1 MQHPSG
7 SLTDLNTQKFA
18 NSSFKVSCYK
28 FIENRNFTITRS
40 RKVGSLSLSKLFSK
54 TKRLDD
60 DQDAYDVYEYI
71 PKKEEEV
78 IVVFRDPVDKL
89 LSGHFMQLGKILT
102 DNDKFV
108 SEFWNRLRDGY
119 YLEDQQIDDVTKE
132 GLEFVVKFYED
143 KKWQFKNQ
151 ASFLY
156 SDNGSSITPI
166 WNSWKDYKNI
176 KWLHLDRLDNNFL
189 KYVHKKVPS
198 TSWCI
203 DIPNLNDSRLDSTDT
218 NKLFKKKIYVNK
230 YVVQIKKLLNDN
242 NVVTDEI
249 FYHNFHHR
257 QNHSSDNDGVEGLLS
272 YILRLE
278 CRTYD
283 QIMKSNRL
291 FKYE

>member
-18 NSSFKVSCYK
+18 ESSFKVPYYK

-60 DQDAYDVYEYI
+60 DHDAYDVYEYI

-176 KWLHLDRLDNNFL
+176 KWLV
-189 KYVHKKVPS
+189 Y
-198 TSWCI
+198 C
-203 DIPNLNDSRLDSTDT
+203 
-218 NKLFKKKIYVNK
+218 
-230 YVVQIKKLLNDN
+230 LLL
-242 NVVTDEI
+242 VIII
-249 FYHNFHHR
+249 FYGINSR
-257 QNHSSDNDGVEGLLS
+257 SIRSTTHSIGV
-272 YILRLE
+272 
-278 CRTYD
+278 
-283 QIMKSNRL
+283 
-291 FKYE
+291 